1 MVEQSSRKSSR
12 MSELARYIEQH
23 AERKLKLDELAAR
36 AGMSP
41 ARLQRSF
48 SEIVGVSPLEYQRA
62 ARMKGLKRRLAE
74 SDDISGAVFEAGFG
88 SVSRVYETLDRSFGM
103 TPAAYRR
110 RGRGEDI
117 RFAVRT
123 TALGPLIMA
132 ATARGVCHVHFG
144 DSAAA
149 LETGLRKEF
158 PEASVTRSTAEREL
172 DGWMQALGT
181 HIDAGGPRPE
191 LPLHVFGT
199 ALQIRTW
206 RFLTALAGSELKT
219 YSDVA
224 EAIGRPRAVR
234 AVANACAAN
243 NIAVLIPCHRVLRK
257 DGGAGGYR
265 WGIDRKQA
273 LLARPDEAGQ
283 GPEAAR

>member
-1 MVEQSSRKSSR
+1 MIEQSSR

-23 AERKLKLDELAAR
+23 AERKLTLDELAAR

-41 ARLQRSF
+41 ASLQRSF
-48 SEIVGVSPLEYQRA
+48 SEIVGVSPMEYQRA

-88 SVSRVYETLDRSFGM
+88 SVSRVYETLDWSFGM

-144 DSAAA
+144 ESTPT
-149 LETGLRKEF
+149 LEAGLREEF
-158 PEASVTRSTAEREL
+158 PEATVTRSRAERDPEL
-172 DGWMQALGT
+172 DGWMRALAT
-181 HIDAGGPRPE
+181 HIDTGGPRPD
-191 LPLHVFGT
+191 LALHVFGT

-206 RFLTALAGSELKT
+206 RFLTALGESELRS

-224 EAIGRPRAVR
+224 EAIGRPRAAR

-243 NIAVLIPCHRVLRK
+243 NIALLIPCHRVLRK

-265 WGIDRKQA
+265 WGTGRKQA
-273 LLARPDEAGQ
+273 LLARPGEAGQ
-283 GPEAAR
+283 RREAPG